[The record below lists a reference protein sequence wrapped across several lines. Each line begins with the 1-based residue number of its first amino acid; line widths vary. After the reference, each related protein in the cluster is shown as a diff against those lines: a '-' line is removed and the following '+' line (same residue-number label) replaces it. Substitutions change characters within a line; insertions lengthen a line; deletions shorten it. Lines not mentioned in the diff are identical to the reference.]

1 MKCASVTLY
10 DRKACQH
17 KSITWT
23 IDSET
28 NISPPFLFLLVS
40 TLIVHHHPHM
50 DLFLVPDNPLRTV
63 LVSANGVA
71 HYQITTTKVH
81 GHRKMSRIQRPAE
94 SEADSVVA
102 EIEWKNWDNPTIVR
116 SSNLRGLS
124 GSGVLATDFLHR
136 RGPFS
141 S

>member
-1 MKCASVTLY
+1 
-10 DRKACQH
+10 
-17 KSITWT
+17 
-23 IDSET
+23 
-28 NISPPFLFLLVS
+28 
-40 TLIVHHHPHM
+40 M